1 MHYLLGSIRMN
12 HNLNKNKNNHLIT
25 VASTTT
31 TIFFTMIIIFAS
43 STTTIITPVAAS
55 TTTSNTPTDT
65 TSSSGVELSPQ
76 PVYQRRP
83 STTGVTQINQTHIA
97 STFSANGTLTLPNPA
112 ETINTTSNGS
122 AITSLTTQSAIA
134 KETIMTE
141 DGETVTATFYEIVKL
156 TAGGGDGIAIAVL
169 HTNSTDRLA
178 PLNGMILIGTD
189 YMHPIGNGLTTY
201 WEWIPTPPSSP
212 IPPTTTMEESP
223 PSPTNTT
230 MITTNATTTTAT
242 DTNATAADEQG
253 GGEEQ
258 TATIPAPLLE

>member
-12 HNLNKNKNNHLIT
+12 HNLSKNKNKNNHLIT
-25 VASTTT
+25 VASTTA

-55 TTTSNTPTDT
+55 TTTSNTPTNT
-65 TSSSGVELSPQ
+65 TSSSSGVELSPQ
-76 PVYQRRP
+76 PVYERRP
-83 STTGVTQINQTHIA
+83 STTGVTPINQTYIR
-97 STFSANGTLTLPNPA
+97 STFSSNGTLTLPNTT
-112 ETINTTSNGS
+112 ETINTTSNGT

-169 HTNSTDRLA
+169 HTNSTGRLA
-178 PLNGMILIGTD
+178 PLNGMIVVGTD

-201 WEWIPTPPSSP
+201 WEWIATPSSSP

-230 MITTNATTTTAT
+230 TITTNATTTAT
-242 DTNATAADEQG
+242 DTNATRG
-253 GGEEQ
+253 MGEVQ
-258 TATIPAPLLE
+258 QQ